1 MTRPLPMAGGVVAQT
16 GDWIL
21 DFERDR
27 VMIMATMSDYLLF
40 NAAVDVT
47 GTMTAPFPLGL
58 QNNAVAITLVV
69 ISGTTATSGA
79 LQVQFSNDG
88 FSWSAGTTVNVT
100 GFDSKTGP
108 FYVAGGTG
116 ALTTSI
122 PRLARIVFKGPAS
135 GYCIVNLSASPCR
148 L

>member
-1 MTRPLPMAGGVVAQT
+1 MAGGVVART
-16 GDWIL
+16 GDWFL

-27 VMIMATMSDYLLF
+27 VMIMVTMNDFLLF
-40 NAAVDVT
+40 NAAVDANGAT
-47 GTMTAPFPLGL
+47 TAPFPVGL
-58 QNNAVAITLVV
+58 QNNAISITLTV
-69 ISGTTATSGA
+69 ISGTTGASGVNPM
-79 LQVQFSNDG
+79 QVQFSNDG
-88 FSWSAGTTVNVT
+88 VSWSAGTTVNVT

-108 FYVAGGTG
+108 TYVAGGTG